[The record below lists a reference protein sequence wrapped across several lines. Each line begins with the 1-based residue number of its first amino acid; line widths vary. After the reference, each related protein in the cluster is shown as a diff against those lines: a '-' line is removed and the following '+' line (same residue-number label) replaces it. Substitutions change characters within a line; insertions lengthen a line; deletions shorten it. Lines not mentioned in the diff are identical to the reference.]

1 MIKRLLVLNGLAAV
15 FAVINHAV
23 VWELT
28 AMFWWTDRYLPAG
41 SASDQLNSLRF
52 FTVGLI
58 DQLVFFAPFAFLFI
72 SGYFIAI
79 ATGRTQK
86 TIPWRL
92 VFQRVKF
99 LLIPYLLWSV
109 VLILWSSTLYVLD
122 ISGGKSFTPW
132 EIARM
137 LLTGGASPPYY
148 YVILIIQLYL
158 LSPFLV
164 PLARDRWKSLLAV
177 TALLQGITL
186 LAFYGAIFEVP
197 LGALEPVSVVLRYW
211 HLIGYLFWFAL
222 GMVIGFHLPE
232 FRQSLYRNRW
242 FYFTGM
248 VVFLVVG
255 FLEWSAIRHLSGREW
270 SSPQVTFF
278 NRLFVLF
285 LLLSF
290 VAFENFSIPFSS
302 LFSNLGPKSYGI
314 YLVHAIPMEVTAR
327 LVYHVVPMILA
338 YQIIFLPVLIVA
350 SIGGTVLLMA
360 LVYRSFLSP
369 YHKYI
374 FG

>member
-28 AMFWWTDRYLPAG
+28 AMFWWTDRYQPTATT
-41 SASDQLNSLRF
+41 ASQLQSLRF

-72 SGYFIAI
+72 SGFFIAI
-79 ATGRTQK
+79 ATGQVQK
-86 TIPWRL
+86 TIPWRPVL
-92 VFQRVKF
+92 QRVKF
-99 LLIPYLLWSV
+99 LIIPYLLWSMILMLLSVALQMFNIAGGRTYTLWEV
-109 VLILWSSTLYVLD
+109 VKI
-122 ISGGKSFTPW
+122 
-132 EIARM
+132 

-148 YVILIIQLYL
+148 YVILIVQLYL

-164 PLARDRWKSLLAV
+164 PLARDRWKPLLV
-177 TALLQGITL
+177 ITGLLQIITL
-186 LAFYGAIFEVP
+186 AAYYGAIFEVS
-197 LGALEPVSVVLRYW
+197 LGAWEPVSIVLRYW
-211 HLIGYLFWFAL
+211 HLIGYTFWFAL
-222 GMVIGFHLPE
+222 GMVIGFHLHN
-232 FRQSLYRNRW
+232 FRPSLYKRRW
-242 FYFTGM
+242 LLFTSM
-248 VVFLVVG
+248 VFFFVVG
-255 FLEWSAIRHLSGREW
+255 FLEWGAIRQLSGREW
-270 SSPQVTFF
+270 SSPQVTFL

-290 VAFENFSIPFSS
+290 VAFDDYHIPFSS
-302 LFSNLGPKSYGI
+302 LFSKLGPKSYGI

-327 LVYHVVPMILA
+327 LVYHIAPKMLA
-338 YQIIFLPVLIVA
+338 YQIIFLPLLIIS
-350 SIGGTVLLMA
+350 SIGVTVLLMA
-360 LVYRSFLSP
+360 FVDWSFLRS